1 MIRSS
6 KDVANAL
13 NATLG
18 TPGLLLV
25 EEELGPEF
33 FDLRTGLAGELFQK
47 FINYKQRIALVIARP
62 EKYGE
67 RFAELAREHRT
78 HNMIRFFSTVEEAGA
93 WLESGVSR

>member
-1 MIRSS
+1 MIRSPN
-6 KDVANAL
+6 DVTNAL

-18 TPGLLLV
+18 RPGLLLT
-25 EEELGPEF
+25 EQELGPEF

-47 FINYKQRIALVIARP
+47 FINYKQRIALVIPGP

-78 HNMIRFFSTVEEAGA
+78 HNMIRFFSNVEEAES
-93 WLESGVSR
+93 WLESSVSR